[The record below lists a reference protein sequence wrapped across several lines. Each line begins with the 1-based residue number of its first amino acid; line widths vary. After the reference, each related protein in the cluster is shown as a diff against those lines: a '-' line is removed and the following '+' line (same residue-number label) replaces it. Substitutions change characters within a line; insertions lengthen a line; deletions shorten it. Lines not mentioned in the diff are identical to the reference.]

1 MSKKPRLTER
11 INNLVAKHAT
21 SSGAGAH
28 TDKRQQTRAV
38 RGQKHPCNLARDAS
52 RHEHQI
58 AA

>member
-11 INNLVAKHAT
+11 INNLVAKHAA

-28 TDKRQQTRAV
+28 TDKRHHSRAV
-38 RGQKHPCNLARDAS
+38 RGQKHSINLARDAS
-52 RHEHQI
+52 RHDHQL